1 MDFNGV
7 LNLIIQSKEDKY
19 VFLELFYE
27 LWNQLWILQKKILGL
42 VSVIALIVFNGSF
55 GVKNDN

>member
-7 LNLIIQSKEDKY
+7 LNLIIESKEDKY
-19 VFLELFYE
+19 VFLELVYE
-27 LWNQLWILQKKILGL
+27 WWNQLWILQKKILGL